1 MWNRIVKKIVK
12 PRHYK
17 KPGSQRRS
25 KGKCINNTS
34 YLYCGLLYSNKP
46 LCKVPSLWCIH
57 IWYRMTMDKLA
68 FPLRSL
74 CILRRALQY
83 ISQDYNT
90 CAVKRLFFSKCID
103 AWFKKKK
110 KKLSTSCW
118 ERSRKV
124 WGEKNACDFLQT
136 NKNLN
141 NSV

>member
-1 MWNRIVKKIVK
+1 MWSRIVKKIVK

-103 AWFKKKK
+103 AWLKKK

-124 WGEKNACDFLQT
+124 WGEKMPVIFFKLT
-136 NKNLN
+136 KI
-141 NSV
+141 